1 MADNFIGI
9 NRGAL
14 DDVPASI
21 TVGSSTG
28 SKDIELRVDTGKGT
42 TRQDVIKALE
52 AIRTYILS
60 NGYQSAANLPP
71 N

>member
-28 SKDIELRVDTGKGT
+28 AKDIELRVDTGKGT

-52 AIRTYILS
+52 AIRSYILS

-71 N
+71 L

>member
-1 MADNFIGI
+1 MADNFVGI

-14 DDVPASI
+14 DDVPANI
-21 TVGSSTG
+21 TVGTSTG

-42 TRQDVIKALE
+42 TRQDVIKALD
-52 AIRTYILS
+52 AIRSFYLS
-60 NGYQSAANLPP
+60 NGYGNAANLPP

>member
-14 DDVPASI
+14 DDVPSSI

-52 AIRTYILS
+52 AIRSYILS

>member
-14 DDVPASI
+14 DDVPANI

-52 AIRTYILS
+52 AIKNYILS

>member
-28 SKDIELRVDTGKGT
+28 AKDIELRVDTGKGT

-52 AIRTYILS
+52 AIKSYILS